1 MESYSIYTL
10 QQRSIE
16 RKMEIKNK
24 IEALLLLGGDET
36 KIRELC
42 KFFSIPLENMI
53 KILEELREDR
63 KNTGIN
69 IEIDGELVRL
79 VTNPIYGEIINSFF
93 EQETKPKKLSG
104 AALETLSII
113 AYRQPITKGEIEAI
127 RGVSVDRIIQNM
139 EEKKFIR
146 VCGKRETIGRPN
158 LYEVTDKFLSY
169 IGIRNIEEL
178 PNYFEVK
185 GSNEDGRD

>member
-1 MESYSIYTL
+1 
-10 QQRSIE
+10 
-16 RKMEIKNK
+16 MEIKNR
-24 IEALLLLGGDET
+24 IEAILLLGGDEI

-42 KFFSIPLENMI
+42 KFFSLS
-53 KILEELREDR
+53 LEEMLEILDELKEDR
-63 KNTGIN
+63 RDTGIN
-69 IEIDGELVRL
+69 IEINGEVVSLA
-79 VTNPIYGEIINSFF
+79 TNPICGEVINSFF

-127 RGVSVDRIIQNM
+127 RGVSADRIIQNM
-139 EEKKFIR
+139 EEKKFVR
-146 VCGKRETIGRPN
+146 VCGKKETIGRPN

-169 IGIRNIEEL
+169 IGIKNIEEL

-185 GSNEDGRD
+185 GSCEDGRN